1 MNSNKKKDNRL
12 FDDSSSD
19 EVMEEVDNMDGVD
32 VSVCIQVLY
41 KHEKRT
47 TKDTFD

>member
-1 MNSNKKKDNRL
+1 MNSNKKKNVGNYE
-12 FDDSSSD
+12 SSSSND
-19 EVMEEVDNMDGVD
+19 AMEGEADDMDDVD
-32 VSVCIQVLY
+32 CLQVLY